1 MKNPPSSRSEHLFQK
16 AQKVIPG
23 GVNSP
28 VRAFGAVG
36 GTPKFIASAEGC
48 YLTDTDGNRYIDYV
62 GSWGPMIL
70 GHAHPEVV
78 EEIQRVVEKG
88 TSFGAPTEREVVL
101 AEQICEMV
109 PSVEKVRLVNS
120 GTEATMSALRLARAY
135 TGRNKVIKFDG
146 CYHGHSDSFLVQAG
160 SGVATFG
167 LPNTPGVPA
176 SFTEHTIGLPFNQ
189 IQAVEE
195 AFLRY
200 PEEIAAIICEPVTGN
215 MGVIV
220 PPREY
225 LVRLLELAEEN
236 GALLIF
242 DEVMTGFRLA
252 LGGAQELFSIK
263 PHLTCLGKI
272 VGGGL
277 PIGAFGGRKEI
288 MQQVA
293 PEGPVYQAGTLSGNP
308 VAVTAGL
315 KTLEILQR
323 DDPYRELDQRTTML
337 CEAMRSA
344 AEAAG
349 IEVQIHHCGSMFTM
363 FFNPEPIRDFNDV
376 KECST
381 DTFATFFTS
390 LLGEGIYLPPSQFE
404 ACFLSTA
411 HTDEALERTIEV
423 TEQALRKLGPGG

>member
-1 MKNPPSSRSEHLFQK
+1 MKNPSPSRSEQLFHE

-36 GTPKFIASAEGC
+36 GTPKFIASANGC
-48 YLTDTDGNRYIDYV
+48 YLTDADGNRYIDYV

-70 GHAHPEVV
+70 GHSHPEVV
-78 EEIQRVVEKG
+78 EAVQRAVENG
-88 TSFGAPTEREVVL
+88 TSFGAPTEREVDL
-101 AEQICEMV
+101 AGQICEMV

-135 TGRNKVIKFDG
+135 TERNKVIKFDG
-146 CYHGHSDSFLVQAG
+146 CYHGHADSFLVQAG

-195 AFLRY
+195 AFQRY
-200 PEEIAAIICEPVTGN
+200 PDEIAAIICEPVTGN

-225 LVRLLELAEEN
+225 LVGLLELAERN

-252 LGGAQELFSIK
+252 PGGAQELFSIN

-277 PIGAFGGRKEI
+277 PIGAFGGRREI
-288 MQQVA
+288 MEQVA

-323 DDPYRELDQRTTML
+323 DNPYPELDQRTTML
-337 CEAMRSA
+337 CEAMHSA
-344 AEAAG
+344 AEVAG
-349 IEVQIHHCGSMFTM
+349 IEVQIHRCGSMFTM
-363 FFNPEPIRDFNDV
+363 FFNPAPIQNFNDV

-381 DTFATFFTS
+381 DTFAMFFTS
-390 LLGEGIYLPPSQFE
+390 LLEGGIYLAPSQFE

-423 TEQALRKLGPGG
+423 TGKVLRKL

>member
-1 MKNPPSSRSEHLFQK
+1 MKTPPCSQSEHLFHE
-16 AQKVIPG
+16 AQEVIPG

-36 GTPKFIASAEGC
+36 GTPRFIASANGC
-48 YLTDTDGNRYIDYV
+48 HLIDVDGNRYIDYV
-62 GSWGPMIL
+62 GSWGSMIL
-70 GHAHPEVV
+70 GHSHPEVV
-78 EEIQRVVEKG
+78 EAVKRVIERG
-88 TSFGAPTEREVVL
+88 TSFGAPTEREVAL
-101 AEQICEMV
+101 AEKICEMV

-146 CYHGHSDSFLVQAG
+146 CYHGHADSFLVQAG

-176 SFTEHTIGLPFNQ
+176 SFTEHTIGLPFNE

-225 LVRLLELAEEN
+225 LVRLLELAEQN

-252 LGGAQELFSIK
+252 PGGAQELFSIK

-315 KTLEILQR
+315 KTLEILQKEE
-323 DDPYRELDQRTTML
+323 PYAELDQRTARL
-337 CEAMRSA
+337 CESMRGA
-344 AEAAG
+344 AESAG
-349 IEVQIHHCGSMFTM
+349 IEVQIHRCGSMFTM
-363 FFNPEPIRDFNDV
+363 FFKSRPIRDFNDV
-376 KECST
+376 KECSA
-381 DTFATFFTS
+381 DTFAEYFTS
-390 LLGEGIYLPPSQFE
+390 MLEGGVYMAPSQFE
-404 ACFLSTA
+404 ACFLSTE
-411 HTDEALERTIEV
+411 HTNEVLARTLEV
-423 TEQALRKLGPGG
+423 TEKTLRNLCPSD

>member
-1 MKNPPSSRSEHLFQK
+1 MKNPPSSRSEQLFHE

-36 GTPKFIASAEGC
+36 GTPRFIAAAKGC
-48 YLTDTDGNRYIDYV
+48 YLTDADGNRYIDYV

-70 GHAHPEVV
+70 GHSHPEVV
-78 EEIQRVVEKG
+78 EEIQKVIGNG
-88 TSFGAPTEREVVL
+88 TSFGAPTEREVTL

-146 CYHGHSDSFLVQAG
+146 CYHGHADSFLVQAG

-225 LVRLLELAEEN
+225 LLRLLELAEEN

-252 LGGAQELFSIK
+252 PGGAQELFSIK

-277 PIGAFGGRKEI
+277 PIGAFGGRREI
-288 MQQVA
+288 MEQIA

-323 DDPYRELDQRTTML
+323 DDPYPELDQRTTML

-344 AEAAG
+344 AGAAG
-349 IEVQIHHCGSMFTM
+349 IGVQIHRCGSMFTM
-363 FFNPEPIRDFNDV
+363 FFNPEQIRDFNDV

-390 LLGEGIYLPPSQFE
+390 LLEGGIYLAPSQFE

-423 TEQALRKLGPGG
+423 TEQVLLEL

>member
-1 MKNPPSSRSEHLFQK
+1 MKNLPSSRSEQLFHA

-36 GTPKFIASAEGC
+36 GIPRFIASAKGC
-48 YLTDTDGNRYIDYV
+48 YLTDVDGNRYIDYV

-70 GHAHPEVV
+70 GHSHPEVV
-78 EEIQRVVEKG
+78 EAVQKVIEYG
-88 TSFGAPTEREVVL
+88 TSFGAPTEREVAL

-146 CYHGHSDSFLVQAG
+146 CYHGHADSFLVQAG

-189 IQAVEE
+189 IQVVEE

-200 PEEIAAIICEPVTGN
+200 PDEIAAIICEPVTGN

-225 LVRLLELAEEN
+225 LVRLLELADEN

-252 LGGAQELFSIK
+252 PGGAQELFSIK

-277 PIGAFGGRKEI
+277 PIGAFGGRREI
-288 MQQVA
+288 MEQVA

-323 DDPYRELDQRTTML
+323 DDPYPELDQRTTML

-344 AEAAG
+344 ADTAG
-349 IEVQIHHCGSMFTM
+349 IEVQIHRCGSMFTM
-363 FFNPEPIRDFNDV
+363 FFNPAPILDFDQA
-376 KECST
+376 KESSA
-381 DTFATFFTS
+381 DTFAMFFTS
-390 LLGEGIYLPPSQFE
+390 LLEGGIYLAPSQFE

-423 TEQALRKLGPGG
+423 TGQVLRKL